1 MSLGAS
7 GGCNYKT
14 SSRREAV
21 ATWSGGRGVDI
32 ILDCIGGSYAA
43 DNLASLAVDGTWVL
57 YGLMGGAEV
66 SGPILGGE
74 KWKRESLN
82 FYKSLSRFAKKERKF
97 KSNHSAV

>member
-1 MSLGAS
+1 MQLYSSGSDTKVEKAVSLGAS

-14 SSRREAV
+14 SSWREAV

-74 KWKRESLN
+74 K
-82 FYKSLSRFAKKERKF
+82 
-97 KSNHSAV
+97 

>member
-14 SSRREAV
+14 SSWREAV
-21 ATWSGGRGVDI
+21 TSWSGGQGVDI

-43 DNLASLAVDGTWVL
+43 DNLACLAVDGTWVL

-66 SGPILGGE
+66 SGPILGG
-74 KWKRESLN
+74 KNKRENQTVRFKTSLN
-82 FYKSLSRFAKKERKF
+82 
-97 KSNHSAV
+97 HS

>member
-1 MSLGAS
+1 M
-7 GGCNYKT
+7 
-14 SSRREAV
+14 

-74 KWKRESLN
+74 K
-82 FYKSLSRFAKKERKF
+82 
-97 KSNHSAV
+97 